1 MLEKRRLKRRHPIY
15 YLKVYDSSTNNLIG
29 RVVDIHSQGM
39 KLVSENPVREGDTR
53 RLRLD
58 LPRAVDDQDYLEFEA
73 RTVWCGLD
81 KNPDFYDSG
90 FQFTNIAPG
99 DQRTIDT
106 VFENY
111 VFSY

>member
-1 MLEKRRLKRRHPIY
+1 MLEKRSLKRRHPIY
-15 YLKVYDSSTNNLIG
+15 YLKVYDSASNKLIG

-39 KLVSENPVREGDTR
+39 KLVSEKPVHEGSTH

-58 LPRAVDDQDYLEFEA
+58 LPSAIDNREYLEFEA
-73 RTVWCGLD
+73 RSVWCGLD

-90 FQFTNIAPG
+90 FQFTRINPN
-99 DQRTIDT
+99 DQLTIDT